1 MRTVPSPRLIETT
14 HAPARQVSLW
24 FRQDDSPTDIL
35 PSPDSLPSPDTFI
48 EWAVGAV
55 ALIAAFLVAHKV
67 ISLIV
72 RSTLRQPS
80 LSRTVLV
87 QTRAPIRVI
96 LIGTVLIWWVR
107 HSSLQVDTDA
117 SVIHASRIIVI
128 CGFGFLFVRL
138 LGVLAEGVVM
148 KLPLDEA
155 DNLRSRRAQTQVS
168 VLRRVGTA
176 GIVILTSGVVMWTF
190 PEIRALG
197 TSILASAGLIGVLA
211 GVAARSTF
219 GNLVAG
225 LQIAFAE
232 PIRLD
237 DVVVVEGEYGTIEEI
252 TLTYVV
258 VKSWDQR
265 RLVIPSAY
273 FVENRFENWTKTTS
287 ELIGAANF
295 YLDLTADIA
304 VFRAEALRFIGVR
317 PEWNGEVAACH
328 VVDTD
333 RHAMRVRVLASA
345 PDSATTFELRAA
357 IREHMLHW
365 LRENRPQD
373 LAKVRGEWNPPP
385 PIDLDDD

>member
-1 MRTVPSPRLIETT
+1 MR
-14 HAPARQVSLW
+14 
-24 FRQDDSPTDIL
+24 
-35 PSPDSLPSPDTFI
+35 
-48 EWAVGAV
+48 
-55 ALIAAFLVAHKV
+55 
-67 ISLIV
+67 
-72 RSTLRQPS
+72 
-80 LSRTVLV
+80 
-87 QTRAPIRVI
+87 TRAPIRVI
-96 LIGTVLIWWVR
+96 LIGSVLIWWVR
-107 HSSLQVDTDA
+107 HSSLQPETDA
-117 SVIHASRIIVI
+117 SVIHASRIVVI

-138 LGVLAEGVVM
+138 LGVVADGLVM

-168 VLRRVGTA
+168 VLRRVGTV
-176 GIVILTSGVVMWTF
+176 GIVVLTSGVVMWTF

-237 DVVVVEGEYGTIEEI
+237 DVVVVEGEYGTVEEI

-258 VKSWDQR
+258 VRAWDMR

-287 ELIGAANF
+287 ELIGSAHF
-295 YLDLTADIA
+295 HLDLTADVA
-304 VFRAEALRFIGVR
+304 AFRAEALRFISVR
-317 PEWNGEVAACH
+317 PEWNGDVAACH

-333 RHAMRVRVLASA
+333 LHALRVRVLASA
-345 PDSATTFELRAA
+345 TDSALTFELRAA

-373 LAKVRGEWNPPP
+373 LPKVRGQLVDPDPRATEG
-385 PIDLDDD
+385 